1 MTLEFEKSPKHFNFV
16 RKFVKSVG
24 FQENHKLLI
33 IFLQSCALLT
43 WFDYCEDAN
52 RELLKQSLYKTLW
65 FLRSLRLG

>member
-1 MTLEFEKSPKHFNFV
+1 MTLECEKSPKHFHFV
-16 RKFVKSVG
+16 RKFVKSVD
-24 FQENHKLLI
+24 FQENHTLLI